1 MVYMPRGPKNT
12 PIFPMYSEEEV
23 YVRCSGT
30 DFLDDKVPK
39 WEFEKPVP
47 GVVIG
52 MVGERVLAERYD
64 IKRCCTNVLTGKDSA
79 FAAPIFFTGIFTF

>member
-52 MVGERVLAERYD
+52 MVGERVLA
-64 IKRCCTNVLTGKDSA
+64 VLSDNKEVALLEQNQVWVTRQGLPHRLSVN
-79 FAAPIFFTGIFTF
+79 